1 MWIGA
6 AGQGVSGIR
15 IHLSNGT
22 TVTATVGGGY
32 FAAWWPSQAH
42 VVNAD
47 VTTATGTVQQQL

>member
-1 MWIGA
+1 MGA
-6 AGQGVSGIR
+6 AGEGVTGVR

-42 VVNAD
+42 IVTAD
-47 VTTATGTVQQQL
+47 VTTAGGTVRQRF